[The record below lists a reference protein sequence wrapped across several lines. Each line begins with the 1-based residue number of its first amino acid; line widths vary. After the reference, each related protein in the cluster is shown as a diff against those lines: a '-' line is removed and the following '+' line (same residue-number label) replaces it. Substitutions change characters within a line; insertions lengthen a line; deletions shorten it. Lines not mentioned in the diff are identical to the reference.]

1 MEEEQMQ
8 LALDLDD
15 QFIVVQDNSLVM
27 GNYDMTAIEQKLLL
41 ILLSTIKKDDEELK
55 TISFRVRDLA
65 DLMGITPYSLYR
77 DLKKIC
83 KSIVGKMV
91 ELQNKQGDWIV
102 FNIISY
108 AKYRQSKGVVELKL
122 NNDAKPY
129 VLKLKELF
137 TAFKLE
143 QVLNLESKYAIRIY
157 QITKSNI
164 YKKTFVLELETLK
177 KQLKL
182 TQKSY
187 SLYGNIK
194 KKIIEPALAE
204 INEKTDISL
213 SYEEIKIGRKVE
225 MLKFKVS
232 QKKNNPVKI
241 KPITKSNNKVLGSNF
256 KESSFNNFEPRQYDY
271 DKLEKKLLG
280 WE

>member
-1 MEEEQMQ
+1 MKEEQME
-8 LALDLDD
+8 LALELDN
-15 QFIVVQDNSLVM
+15 QFVVVQDNSLVM
-27 GNYDMTAIEQKLLL
+27 GNYDMTTIEQKLLL

-55 TISFRVRDLA
+55 TISFRVVDLA
-65 DLMGITPYSLYR
+65 DIMGVASSSLYR

-108 AKYRQSKGVVELKL
+108 AKYKQNKGIIELKL

-137 TAFKLE
+137 TSFKLE
-143 QVLNLESKYAIRIY
+143 QVLDLESKYAIRIY
-157 QITKSNI
+157 QIAKSNI
-164 YKKTFVLELETLK
+164 YKKTFILELESFK

-182 TQKSY
+182 IQKSY
-187 SLYGNIK
+187 ELYGNIK
-194 KKIIEPALAE
+194 KKVIEPALSE
-204 INEKTDISL
+204 INEKTDINI
-213 SYEEIKIGRKVE
+213 YFEEIKVGRKVE
-225 MLKFKVS
+225 MLKFKVC
-232 QKKNNPVKI
+232 QKRNNIVKS
-241 KPITKSNNKVLGSNF
+241 KSLAKSNI
-256 KESSFNNFEPRQYDY
+256 KESSFNNFEPREYDY

>member
-143 QVLNLESKYAIRIY
+143 QVLDLESKYAIRIY

-194 KKIIEPALAE
+194 KKVIEPALAE

-241 KPITKSNNKVLGSNF
+241 KPITKSNNKVSESNF
-256 KESSFNNFEPRQYDY
+256 KKSSFNNFEPRQYDY

>member
-143 QVLNLESKYAIRIY
+143 QVLDLESKYAIRIY

-194 KKIIEPALAE
+194 KKVIEPALAE

-213 SYEEIKIGRKVE
+213 NYEEIKIGRKVE

-241 KPITKSNNKVLGSNF
+241 KPITKSNNKVSESNF

>member
-143 QVLNLESKYAIRIY
+143 QVLDLESKYAIRIY

-194 KKIIEPALAE
+194 KKVIEPALAE

>member
-194 KKIIEPALAE
+194 KKVIEPALAE